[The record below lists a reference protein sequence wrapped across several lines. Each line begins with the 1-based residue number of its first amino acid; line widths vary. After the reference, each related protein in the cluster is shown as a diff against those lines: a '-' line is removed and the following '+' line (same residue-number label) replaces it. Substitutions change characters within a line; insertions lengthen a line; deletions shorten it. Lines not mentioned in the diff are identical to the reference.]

1 MSKKPSTGSFDII
14 LDMEHI
20 GSRDNLCL
28 SFGAGLFRKLGWG
41 AGSWLSF
48 DTSET
53 GKIAF
58 KQVDEPS
65 ESTFNVRKLKLQS
78 GFYKVCFY
86 SPLYTFPKAVEL
98 SKEKALFN
106 ANSWILTLVI
116 PEEYRVVEQVIL
128 EPIKRDL
135 TVDDIA
141 AAFGKL

>member
-41 AGSWLSF
+41 AGNWLSF

-116 PEEYRVVEQVIL
+116 PEEYRVVEPVIL

>member
-1 MSKKPSTGSFDII
+1 MSKKPSSGSFDIM
-14 LDMEHI
+14 LDREHV
-20 GSRDNLCL
+20 GSRTNLCL

-41 AGSWLSF
+41 SGDWLSF
-48 DTSET
+48 DTSEI

-65 ESTFNVRKLKLQS
+65 ETTFNVRKLKLQS

-86 SPLYTFPKAVEL
+86 SALYTVPKAVEL
-98 SKEKALFN
+98 SKEKASFN
-106 ANSWILTLVI
+106 ANSWTLTLAI
-116 PEEYRVVEQVIL
+116 PEEYRVSEQPPI
-128 EPIKRDL
+128 EPPKRTL